1 MTEQDLIELGFE
13 KEHGDLFYYYTI
25 DLGTDYEKL
34 CLISNADDETENGE
48 WSVFLFNYESFKYTS
63 RFQLENLIRNL
74 KYNTQT

>member
-13 KEHGDLFYYYTI
+13 KEYGDSFSYYTL